1 MQPPGTSA
9 KPFTVFLLSVANVS
23 AQAEGQSS
31 RRGQGQITAVT
42 CQGPSTSHKA
52 HLAVLWVEWK

>member
-9 KPFTVFLLSVANVS
+9 KPFTVFLLPVANVS

-42 CQGPSTSHKA
+42 CQGLPGSFN
-52 HLAVLWVEWK
+52 LP